1 MNELEE
7 LFIAEL
13 QDVYSAEHQLIKALP
28 KMIKA
33 AQSSDL
39 RKAFEEHLQQTE
51 QHAERIKQVF
61 ELFDKPAKAKKCK
74 AMDGLVAEAK
84 DLISE
89 NKGSPAA
96 DAALISAAQKVEHY
110 EIATY
115 GTLCTWAKLLN
126 QRQALDLLKSNL
138 AEEET
143 TDKRLSSLAMGQ
155 ANLKAARAVAS

>member
-1 MNELEE
+1 MNELED

-13 QDVYSAEHQLIKALP
+13 QDVYSAENQLIKALP

-33 AQSSDL
+33 AQSPEL
-39 RKAFEEHLQQTE
+39 RQAFEEHLQQTE

-61 ELFDKPAKAKKCK
+61 EVFDKPAKAKKCK
-74 AMDGLVAEAK
+74 AMEGLVDEAK
-84 DLISE
+84 ELISE

-126 QRQALDLLKSNL
+126 QRQALELLKSNL

-143 TDKRLSSLAMGQ
+143 TDKRLSSLAMAQ
-155 ANLKAARAVAS
+155 ANLKASRAVAS